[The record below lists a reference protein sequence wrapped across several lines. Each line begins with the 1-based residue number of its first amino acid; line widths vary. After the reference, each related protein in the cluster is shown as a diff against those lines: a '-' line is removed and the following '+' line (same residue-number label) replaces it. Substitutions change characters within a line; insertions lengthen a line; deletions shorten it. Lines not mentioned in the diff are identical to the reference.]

1 MLINKINPK
10 NVRRTKNYDKRRNQE
25 SLQNH
30 HFILCVRKRDSRLV
44 ILEDLIFTEQEI
56 NSQRYVVTND
66 NSYKFLHAPHCFIHI
81 MTREL
86 EHKLNVPRE
95 SEDLLSKF
103 IKDFMMSKGISGNIP
118 KGYLEPLIDDIS
130 DFLSTP
136 SNLLSIPYYGP
147 SLYVYAISKL

>member
-56 NSQRYVVTND
+56 NSLFWSSPTG
-66 NSYKFLHAPHCFIHI
+66 H
-81 MTREL
+81 
-86 EHKLNVPRE
+86 
-95 SEDLLSKF
+95 
-103 IKDFMMSKGISGNIP
+103 IP
-118 KGYLEPLIDDIS
+118 KGILI
-130 DFLSTP
+130 L
-136 SNLLSIPYYGP
+136 NG
-147 SLYVYAISKL
+147 